1 MTRSATVVLS
11 SVVALLIL
19 LPGCT
24 ALESLGTFVRAP
36 QFDEA
41 PNRPAEIRLL
51 PPSAA
56 NIAGGA
62 GVRLWAEVTNPNP
75 FGFTLSTLAGTLYVE
90 ETPAATVD
98 LPLGLPLEAGGS
110 DVFPIDVALSFARLP
125 ELAGAIQRA
134 ANDQPVPYR
143 FEGTVGVQAGRLGT
157 PVFGPMTLL
166 SGSGL

>member
-1 MTRSATVVLS
+1 MKRTTFALALPL
-11 SVVALLIL
+11 VALSVL

-24 ALESLGTFVRAP
+24 ALESLRTLVQAP
-36 QFDEA
+36 RFDEA
-41 PNRPAEIRLL
+41 PNRSAEIRLL
-51 PPSAA
+51 PPSTA

-75 FGFTLSTLAGTLYVE
+75 FGFTLSTLEGTLYVE

-98 LPLGLPLEAGGS
+98 FPLGLPLEAGES

-134 ANDQPVPYR
+134 MNREPVPYR
-143 FEGTVGVQAGRLGT
+143 FEGSVGVEAGRLGT

-166 SGSGL
+166 RGTIR